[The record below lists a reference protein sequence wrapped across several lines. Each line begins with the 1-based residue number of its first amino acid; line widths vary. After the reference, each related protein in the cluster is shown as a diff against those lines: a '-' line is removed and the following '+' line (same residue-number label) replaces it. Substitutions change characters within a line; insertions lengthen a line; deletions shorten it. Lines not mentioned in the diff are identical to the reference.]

1 MTDRERWNA
10 KYAVAD
16 GNEKLRP
23 NDWLVRHV
31 PAQPGR
37 ALDLAC
43 GLGHDAVWLATRGW
57 NVTAIDVSDV
67 ALARAAEL
75 ARHHDVTIDWRC
87 EDLTAI
93 SLPPD
98 TFDLVVV
105 FQFLHR
111 QHLPEQIVQSLAPRG
126 VLVYETF
133 TLDQLHVPGTHLK
146 NPDYLLGPNE
156 LLDMFRP
163 LRVRHY
169 RAVRLEEK
177 AVAGLVGER
186 ELKN

>member
-10 KYAVAD
+10 KYAVSDA
-16 GNEKLRP
+16 NEELCP
-23 NDWLVRHV
+23 NHWLVRHV
-31 PAQPGR
+31 PVRQGR

-75 ARHHDVTIDWRC
+75 ASHQDVTIDWRR

-93 SLPPD
+93 SLPPAA
-98 TFDLVVV
+98 FDLVVV
-105 FQFLHR
+105 FQFLQR
-111 QHLPEQIVQSLAPRG
+111 RHLPVQIVQTLAPGG

-133 TLDQLHVPGTHLK
+133 TNDQLHVSGNHLK
-146 NPDYLLGPNE
+146 NPDYLLRPNE
-156 LLDMFRP
+156 LLDLFRP

-169 RAVRLEEK
+169 CDVRLEGK
-177 AVAGLVGER
+177 AVARLVAD
-186 ELKN
+186 KI